1 MRTTHRGFTLLEVLV
16 ALLLFSLGL
25 IGLAGLLTVSVKT
38 NQSAY
43 LRTQATFLAQAMAD
57 RMHANSLGLWGTN
70 YNLNSISA
78 PGSVSGATAAP
89 TTCTPSGSP
98 TTCSPSDLAARD
110 KAMFQYQLNTYLP
123 NASVGIACAAPA
135 STPSATQLL
144 LLPPYSTTCEIL
156 IQWSQLPI
164 TGQNVATVTPETFDW
179 VFQP

>member
-1 MRTTHRGFTLLEVLV
+1 MRTTDRGFTLLEVLV

-57 RMHANSLGLWGTN
+57 RMHANPLGLWGTN

-78 PGSVSGATAAP
+78 PGSVSGVTAP
-89 TTCTPSGSP
+89 TTCV
-98 TTCSPSDLAARD
+98 SPSTCTPANLAARD
-110 KAMFQYQLNTYLP
+110 LTMFQYQLNTYLP
-123 NASVGIACAAPA
+123 NALVGVVCAAPA
-135 STPSATQLL
+135 NTPSASQLL

-164 TGQNVATVTPETFDW
+164 TGQNVASVQPEVFDW

>member
-1 MRTTHRGFTLLEVLV
+1 MRTTHRGFTLLEVMV

-57 RMHANSLGLWGTN
+57 RMHANPLGLWGTS
-70 YNLNSISA
+70 YNLNSIAA
-78 PGSVSGATAAP
+78 PGSVLGTTSAP
-89 TTCTPSGSP
+89 TVCTSMGSP
-98 TTCSPSDLAARD
+98 ITCSPAQLAGRDLT
-110 KAMFQYQLNTYLP
+110 MFQYQLNTFLP
-123 NASVGIACAAPA
+123 NASVAVACATPA
-135 STPSATQLL
+135 STPSASQLL
-144 LLPPYSTTCEIL
+144 LLPPYSTTCEIF

-164 TGQNVATVTPETFDW
+164 TGQNVATVSPETFDW